1 MAYICDQ
8 DNFLLLDAWIKQDY
22 VPNLSTVRS
31 PYKYSFLTARTP
43 SISLTEKVLLYNSWR
58 IRVENLLS
66 VDMLFPK
73 ERIKEMTENRFCFF
87 KLSDKI
93 KLVFPPWKG
102 GKWGQN

>member
-1 MAYICDQ
+1 MAYIYDQ
-8 DNFLLLDAWIKQDY
+8 DHFLLLDVWIKQVY
-22 VPNLSTVRS
+22 LPNLSTSRP
-31 PYKYSFLTARTP
+31 PYKYLTARP
-43 SISLTEKVLLYNSWR
+43 PYISLTETVFLYNSWR

-73 ERIKEMTENRFCFF
+73 ERIEVMSENRFCLF

-102 GKWGQN
+102 VKWGQK